1 MDASAELFA
10 HLSTVSDPEIPVLTL
25 ADMGI
30 LRKVE
35 RLDANHPL
43 YVEALEQFEAV
54 HGGMRPK
61 HEEWGA
67 YNIVISPTYVGC
79 PAMDRMKQDIEEAL
93 YVKQVPF
100 VVTQQLQPAWTTAW
114 ITAEGRKKME
124 AYGIA
129 PPVEGTADKRTLFAE
144 APKVPCPKCKSKKTK
159 MLSVHG
165 STACKS
171 QYQCGECLEPF
182 EYFKCL

>member
-1 MDASAELFA
+1 MDRSLELFA
-10 HLSTVSDPEIPVLTL
+10 YLGAVCDPEIPVLTL
-25 ADMGI
+25 RDMGI

-35 RLDANHPL
+35 RLESGSDL
-43 YVEALEQFEAV
+43 YRKGLAQFEEV
-54 HGGMRPK
+54 HGGMRPQ
-61 HEEWGA
+61 EEEV

-79 PAMDRMKQDIEEAL
+79 PAMDRMQQDLEEAMF
-93 YVKQVPF
+93 VKQLPF

-114 ITAEGRKKME
+114 ITSEGREKME

-129 PPVEGTADKRTLFAE
+129 PPVEGTADKRTLFAD
-144 APKVPCPKCKSKKTK
+144 APTVRCPKCKSLETK
-159 MLSVHG
+159 MISAHG

-171 QYQCGECLEPF
+171 QYQCQQCLEPF